1 MKLIDDIYLEKS
13 LSEESLMSDFEG
25 IDENVNKK
33 GKRNAVERDVIDDDD
48 KNDLFDF
55 TRAINKTA

>member
-1 MKLIDDIYLEKS
+1 MKLIDAIYLEKS